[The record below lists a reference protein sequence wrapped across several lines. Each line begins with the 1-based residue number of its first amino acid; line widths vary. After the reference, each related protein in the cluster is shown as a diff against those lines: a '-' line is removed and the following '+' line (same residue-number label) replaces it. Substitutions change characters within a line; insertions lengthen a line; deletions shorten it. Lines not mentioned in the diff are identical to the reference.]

1 MFSMKKLGVLC
12 MAALMAFGAGA
23 AVTAN
28 YRVVPLPQK
37 IQTSNAAGF
46 ALNARTVISYPK
58 DQKELANEASFLQEY
73 LKKMT
78 GLKLAVKAGATG
90 DNCIALSIDPAIGNA
105 EGYRLVVDRS
115 ARAKPTSGAQ
125 VCSAGIS
132 VADMREWLDQAWASG
147 IVQRG
152 WIAA

>member
-58 DQKELANEASFLQEY
+58 DQK
-73 LKKMT
+73 
-78 GLKLAVKAGATG
+78 
-90 DNCIALSIDPAIGNA
+90 
-105 EGYRLVVDRS
+105 
-115 ARAKPTSGAQ
+115 
-125 VCSAGIS
+125 
-132 VADMREWLDQAWASG
+132 
-147 IVQRG
+147 
-152 WIAA
+152 